1 MEPRRP
7 SAPADHLSSRRNE
20 MASLIE
26 RLASLRGAL
35 PMAHRLAGGAHHGAI
50 SAIAALAAYLPT
62 RALGLQEGFW
72 SAITAIAVVQT
83 EFHATQTT
91 ARDQFFG
98 AAIGGVTALAAL
110 LAFGPHQA
118 MGSYLA
124 VYAAAVVT
132 AMAACWAVNVA
143 SASRLAGTTATI
155 ILLVPHAG
163 PPWVM
168 FGSRIGE
175 VGWGVSV
182 AVLTVWLAA
191 RIPTRYL
198 PGPHT
203 PADRDHASKP

>member
-1 MEPRRP
+1 M
-7 SAPADHLSSRRNE
+7 
-20 MASLIE
+20 
-26 RLASLRGAL
+26 
-35 PMAHRLAGGAHHGAI
+35 
-50 SAIAALAAYLPT
+50 T
-62 RALGLQEGFW
+62 ALG
-72 SAITAIAVVQT
+72 
-83 EFHATQTT
+83 
-91 ARDQFFG
+91 
-98 AAIGGVTALAAL
+98 AL

-163 PPWVM
+163 SPWVM

-191 RIPTRYL
+191 RFPARYWS
-198 PGPHT
+198 GSRA
-203 PADRDHASKP
+203 PANHDRGSKP

>member
-7 SAPADHLSSRRNE
+7 SAPADHFSPHRNE

-26 RLASLRGAL
+26 SLTSLRGAL
-35 PMAHRLAGGAHHGAI
+35 PMARRLAGGAHHGAI
-50 SAIAALAAYLPT
+50 SAFAALAAYLPT

-98 AAIGGVTALAAL
+98 AAIGGVTGLCAL
-110 LAFGPHQA
+110 LAFGPHLV
-118 MGSYLA
+118 MGLHLA
-124 VYAAAVVT
+124 VYAAAVVI

-155 ILLVPHAG
+155 IFLVPHVG
-163 PPWVM
+163 SPWVM

-182 AVLTVWLAA
+182 AVVTVWLAA
-191 RIPTRYL
+191 RFPAQYL
-198 PGPHT
+198 PTPGA
-203 PADRDHASKP
+203 PADRDRTPKP